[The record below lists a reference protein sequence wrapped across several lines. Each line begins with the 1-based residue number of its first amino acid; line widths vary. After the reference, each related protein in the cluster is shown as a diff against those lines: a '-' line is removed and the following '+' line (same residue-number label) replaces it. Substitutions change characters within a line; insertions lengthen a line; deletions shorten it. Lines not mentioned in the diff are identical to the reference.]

1 MTRSIHSTHTAVP
14 RGDPADETRERE
26 VSRRGLLKGTG
37 MGVLTIAVAGTGA
50 VSYRAYDNRLLGP
63 TDGTAFD
70 AWRHWRDEPGTRGMV
85 AAAVL
90 AASPHNTQPWI
101 FRIGDTW
108 IDLLAA
114 PARRTAATDPYG
126 REMRVGLGCA
136 LENLVLA
143 ARARG
148 YEPRVDLLP
157 DAPEPRLVARVELAV
172 GPVQHSA
179 LYDAIGE
186 RHTNRGPYAKESLPD
201 GFLAELAALADDSG
215 PVTPVWLTTSR
226 ARREMGGLMVD
237 AARMVTADEAQSED
251 GFRWFRG
258 DADAIERHR
267 DGLTLDGQGLNS
279 VTTAVAKLL
288 PATSRASGDTFWVK
302 QTRTV
307 HTRTAAAYGVLLV
320 ADPRDPAQQL
330 SGGRLLQRI
339 HLAVTSR
346 GLAMQHMNQITER
359 IDRDLGLG
367 RQPEFGPRLAAL
379 VEPAA
384 GSGRQA
390 LVAFRLGRPTRSGRL
405 SPRRPASEV
414 IS

>member
-1 MTRSIHSTHTAVP
+1 MTRSIHSTHAAVP

-37 MGVLTIAVAGTGA
+37 MGVLTVAVAGTGA

-63 TDGTAFD
+63 TGGTAFD

-101 FRIGDTW
+101 FRVGDTR
-108 IDLLAA
+108 IDLLAD
-114 PARRTAATDPYG
+114 PARRMTATDPYG

-148 YEPRVDLLP
+148 FEPRVDLLP
-157 DAPEPRLVARVELAV
+157 DAPEPPPIARIELAA
-172 GPVQHSA
+172 GPVRHSA
-179 LYDAIGE
+179 LYDAIAE
-186 RHTNRGPYAKESLPD
+186 RHTNRGPYADKPLPD
-201 GFLAELAALADDSG
+201 GVLDELAALADSSG
-215 PVTPVWLTTSR
+215 PVTPVWLTTLPD
-226 ARREMGGLMVD
+226 RREMGALMVD
-237 AARMVTADEAQSED
+237 AARAVTADEAQSKD
-251 GFRWFRG
+251 GFRWFRA

-267 DGLTLDGQGLNS
+267 DGLTLDGQGLS
-279 VTTAVAKLL
+279 AVTTAVAKLL
-288 PATSRASGDTFWVK
+288 PAASRTSGDTFWVN

-330 SGGRLLQRI
+330 AGGRLLQRI
-339 HLAVTSR
+339 HLAVTAR
-346 GLAMQHMNQITER
+346 GLALQHMNQITER
-359 IDRDLGLG
+359 IDRDISQD
-367 RQPEFGPRLAAL
+367 REPQFGPRLAAL

-405 SPRRPASEV
+405 SPRWPASEV